1 LSFACGLIKD
11 VGGASHDASWCMY
24 VWVN

>member
-1 LSFACGLIKD
+1 LYFACGLIKY

-24 VWVN
+24 G